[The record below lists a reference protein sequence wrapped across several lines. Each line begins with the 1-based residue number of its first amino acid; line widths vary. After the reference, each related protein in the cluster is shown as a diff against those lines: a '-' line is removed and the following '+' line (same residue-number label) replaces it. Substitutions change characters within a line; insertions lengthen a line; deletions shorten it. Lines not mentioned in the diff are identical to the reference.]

1 MRFNARTRHSPAFYR
16 AVLTILVPGLLQG
29 HSYEVIRAL
38 LAASG
43 TPSPTGGPWTLP
55 AVNGIIAR
63 MRKRSGY
70 HYVALLEMHLAG
82 DITRNEVAAV
92 LRSQ

>member
-1 MRFNARTRHSPAFYR
+1 MRFNPRTRHSPGYYR
-16 AVLTILVPGLLQG
+16 AVLQIIVPGLLQG
-29 HSYEVIRAL
+29 RGYETIRAL

-43 TPSPTGGPWTLP
+43 NATPTGGSWTIP

-63 MRKRSGY
+63 MRKRSG
-70 HYVALLEMHLAG
+70 HFYVALLELSLGG
-82 DITRNEVAAV
+82 DIKRNELATV